1 MNTILLMTWK
11 DSFHLSPMI
20 KKRVVMNKKLL
31 FISIVIVMLIVSP
44 LTAFAR
50 MVSVSGE
57 DINLRSGPGTN
68 YSVKWKYG
76 SGLPLKVLKQQ
87 GNWIKVED
95 FEQDIGWIHK
105 KLISNTGH
113 MVVKVN
119 KDKNKKINIRSGP
132 GTNYKIVGKAYY
144 GVVFK
149 TITQQK
155 GWAQVKHESGV
166 SGWVKRSLLWG
177 F

>member
-1 MNTILLMTWK
+1 MNNERVLM
-11 DSFHLSPMI
+11 L
-20 KKRVVMNKKLL
+20 KKYLVISTVFVYL
-31 FISIVIVMLIVSP
+31 FLIPFTV
-44 LTAFAR
+44 LAR

-57 DINLRSGPGTN
+57 DVNLRSGPGTN

-76 SGLPLKVLKQQ
+76 SGLPLKVIKKQ
-87 GNWIKVED
+87 GSWVKVED
-95 FEQDIGWIHK
+95 FEKDSGWLHND
-105 KLISNTGH
+105 LLSNTGH
-113 MVVKVN
+113 MIVKVN
-119 KDKNKKINIRSGP
+119 KDKNKKVNIRSGP

-149 TITQQK
+149 TLKQQK

-166 SGWVKRSLLWG
+166 TGWVKRSLLWG